1 MKKIFFYCMVLLG
14 LVSCQS
20 EQQKVENLLS
30 DFVKAQ
36 NDGDSEKSATLY
48 PSLGELGT
56 NFIDAADAQVI
67 FNEVDST
74 FQIVLSSGIT
84 FDVEKQADG
93 NYIIK
98 DSHGF
103 VSWNEVWLDVF
114 QRTGAL
120 DADMSDMKINPI
132 INDKEFLNYLV
143 AQYPNAM
150 NGNLV
155 VTNSYPEYSD
165 DKYSIKFDIRN
176 ESNYNYNWDSY
187 SLEIALKDADGKVLK
202 TISERGREVRSG
214 CTTDYY
220 SWETGEFTSKVVS
233 YDIKIILNANYST
246 IDYLSKFA
254 NFSGKEYNNYLS
266 TK

>member
-1 MKKIFFYCMVLLG
+1 MVVVG

-20 EQQKVENLLS
+20 EKQKVEKLLN
-30 DFVKAQ
+30 DFVEAQ
-36 NDGDSEKSATLY
+36 NEGNSEKFAALY

-56 NFIDAADAQVI
+56 NFIDATDAQVN

-103 VSWNEVWLDVF
+103 VNWNDVWLNVF
-114 QRTGAL
+114 QRTGAIN
-120 DADMSDMKINPI
+120 ADMSDMKINPI

-143 AQYPNAM
+143 AQFPNAM

-155 VTNSYPEYSD
+155 VTNCYPEYSD
-165 DKYSIKFDIRN
+165 DKYSLKYDIRN
-176 ESNYNYNWDSY
+176 ESKYNYKSDSY
-187 SLEIALKDADGKVLK
+187 SIEIALKDADGNVLK
-202 TISERGREVRSG
+202 TTTERGQEVRSG
-214 CTTDYY
+214 GTIDYY
-220 SWETGEFTSKVVS
+220 SWEYGAFTSKVAS
-233 YDIKIILNANYST
+233 YEFKIILKANYST
-246 IDYLSKFA
+246 IDFLSNFA
-254 NFSGKEYNNYLS
+254 DFSGEEYNNYLS